1 VNFDPHQH
9 HALSIY
15 AATMFFYTFAVFFIP
30 FGRKNAPFFSH
41 RRMKRP
47 SVLIWTH
54 MGFLSI
60 FAASMLLA
68 FYIYP
73 LLPNWSTVE
82 LYRGRGGSHTASG
95 IAFFI
100 FVFLLGAIE
109 RLFIYLESE
118 GEDSDSSSIPRE
130 RH

>member
-1 VNFDPHQH
+1 M
-9 HALSIY
+9 
-15 AATMFFYTFAVFFIP
+15 MFFYTIAVFFIP
-30 FGRKNAPFFSH
+30 FNRKNAPFFSH
-41 RRMKRP
+41 RKMKRP
-47 SVLIWTH
+47 SILIWTH
-54 MGFLSI
+54 LGFLSI
-60 FAASMLLA
+60 LVASMLLA

-73 LLPNWSTVE
+73 LLPNWLTAE

-95 IAFFI
+95 MAFFI

-118 GEDSDSSSIPRE
+118 GSNSDSNATDLE